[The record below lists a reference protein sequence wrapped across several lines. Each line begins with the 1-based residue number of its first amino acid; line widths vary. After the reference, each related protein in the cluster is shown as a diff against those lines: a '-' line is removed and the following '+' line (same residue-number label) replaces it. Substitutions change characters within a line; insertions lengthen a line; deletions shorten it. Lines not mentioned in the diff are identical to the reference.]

1 MCSHVLESL
10 NLMTLLNR
18 WITHTFSVT
27 RIARERQDELE
38 FASMRP
44 SRQLPSWCGS
54 GWVVNVRE
62 LSPLISCQLVRC
74 RIMVPS
80 ILYCSAI
87 VIVSVEYM
95 HLFRRPTQS
104 ISRLFIVCQCQF
116 MAVNIRSFLIS
127 VTHLYTCTLKRCSLW
142 HMHKAVGKVVTL
154 STEQFVKKWPNP
166 LCSGFVCCCCCS
178 FASNAQGHTWFTSVD
193 LASSPRHAGTRRP
206 CDTSNPSSQK
216 KALSL
221 RSPLPIIIMVCSYCE
236 KSVPEVVRARRTHN
250 HLYSTDAYPVF
261 EKLRQVPCSAFP
273 LAFNV
278 QHHHTAAVKIRLPF
292 VGILQDRPRQCIEC
306 NSRLLVKGYIKN
318 LWACSSWTSRVHST
332 KQTSN

>member
-154 STEQFVKKWPNP
+154 STVSEQFVKKWPNP

-206 CDTSNPSSQK
+206 SLWYIQSLFPKKGIVSKVTFADNYHGVLLLWKICAWGCPCATHSQPPLLNRRIPSLWKVAASSMQCLSVGFQRPTS
-216 KALSL
+216 
-221 RSPLPIIIMVCSYCE
+221 SYGGG
-236 KSVPEVVRARRTHN
+236 KNTTSIRGYTSG
-250 HLYSTDAYPVF
+250 STQAVHW
-261 EKLRQVPCSAFP
+261 
-273 LAFNV
+273 V
-278 QHHHTAAVKIRLPF
+278 QL
-292 VGILQDRPRQCIEC
+292 
-306 NSRLLVKGYIKN
+306 
-318 LWACSSWTSRVHST
+318 
-332 KQTSN
+332 